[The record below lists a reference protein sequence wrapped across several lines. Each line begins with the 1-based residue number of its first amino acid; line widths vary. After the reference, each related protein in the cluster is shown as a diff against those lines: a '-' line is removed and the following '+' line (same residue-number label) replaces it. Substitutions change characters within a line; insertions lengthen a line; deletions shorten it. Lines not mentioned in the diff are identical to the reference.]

1 MLKGSHVELPAMLS
15 WRESRVLL
23 QKNFIEKHHLPLL
36 SFTLNIPG
44 PVKTNEELLRLFKD
58 GLKAIVLELQNI
70 NIDIIEQ
77 EERHADT
84 GDECLMALQGEAAII
99 KEKMT
104 ALEESHPL
112 GRLFDIDVLDAEGRK
127 LSRPQPRRC
136 LICGEQAQACARSRR
151 HSVEELTTK
160 IAEMLKHCKTLS

>member
-1 MLKGSHVELPAMLS
+1 MLKGSQVELPAMLA
-15 WRESRVLL
+15 WRETRSLL
-23 QKNFIEKHHLPLL
+23 QKKIIESYNLPLL

-44 PVKTNEELLRLFKD
+44 PVKTNKELLQLFQL
-58 GLKAIVLELQNI
+58 GLSSIKHELQNI
-70 NIDIIEQ
+70 NIDIEKQ

-84 GDECLMALQGEAAII
+84 GDECFLALRGDAILI

-104 ALEESHPL
+104 ALEENHPL
-112 GRLFDIDVLDAEGRK
+112 GRLFDIDVLDATGRK

-151 HSVEELTTK
+151 HSVGELTAK
-160 IAEMLKHCKTLS
+160 IEAMLKQYL